1 MIKLV
6 TSTMEL
12 FKFVLALSQIHS
24 LTSPRIVVPGIIYT
38 LLYSLSSFQ
47 ILPSAIFSS
56 IKFYELQGVKG
67 IDKTEL
73 QNTTHVWRLI
83 NIG

>member
-12 FKFVLALSQIHS
+12 FKFVLALSPIHI
-24 LTSPRIVVPGIIYT
+24 LTSSCIVVPGIIYT
-38 LLYSLSSFQ
+38 FLHSLSSFQ

-73 QNTTHVWRLI
+73 QNTTHIWRLI